1 MRRLVLTLAVAAALV
16 TSAFGATI
24 VWSDAAQPSADD
36 ETILWGT

>member
-1 MRRLVLTLAVAAALV
+1 MRRLVRSLAVAAALV

-24 VWSDAAQPSADD
+24 GWSDAAQPSADD